1 MVYRSDYRYLP
12 YSIQFL
18 RVYVHFFFSRENR
31 ENTKILGVRHETKM
45 DADGYWARK
54 ALLVRELWVAV
65 KVPTFYS
72 GNWRFRDALLGN
84 LTKTAEDDYGNVGKR
99 Q

>member
-1 MVYRSDYRYLP
+1 
-12 YSIQFL
+12 
-18 RVYVHFFFSRENR
+18 
-31 ENTKILGVRHETKM
+31 M

>member
-1 MVYRSDYRYLP
+1 
-12 YSIQFL
+12 
-18 RVYVHFFFSRENR
+18 
-31 ENTKILGVRHETKM
+31 M

-72 GNWRFRDALLGN
+72 GNWRFRDTLLGQN
-84 LTKTAEDDYGNVGKR
+84 SRGRRR
-99 Q
+99 QRRQKAIRLITQDKSAREYVK